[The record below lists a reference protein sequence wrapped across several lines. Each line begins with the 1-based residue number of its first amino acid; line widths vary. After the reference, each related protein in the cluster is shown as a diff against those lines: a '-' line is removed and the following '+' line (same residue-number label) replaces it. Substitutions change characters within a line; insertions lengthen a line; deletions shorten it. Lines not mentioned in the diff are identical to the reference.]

1 MYVCEIIQTIIA
13 GTNLHNNYI
22 TNTVLTKGRT
32 VTAALTTQMM
42 TATTQ
47 FVSLQELHVSSTMPC
62 HTISFIP
69 TPTTDH
75 SRTGNLCNVENVH
88 SYL

>member
-1 MYVCEIIQTIIA
+1 
-13 GTNLHNNYI
+13 
-22 TNTVLTKGRT
+22 
-32 VTAALTTQMM
+32 MM

-75 SRTGNLCNVENVH
+75 SSTGNLCNVANVR
-88 SYL
+88 SNKL